1 MYNVDPKMSFL
12 RMSDQEK
19 MAALYDMISFIRNDV
34 ASVKK
39 NDIELRNDFDVFQR
53 ETRSVRRA
61 REEKEEREETTID
74 KIEKVLSKRFDA
86 WVYFR
91 DRILPTILTLIITAI
106 LYVVFGGKVP

>member
-1 MYNVDPKMSFL
+1 
-12 RMSDQEK
+12 MSDQEK